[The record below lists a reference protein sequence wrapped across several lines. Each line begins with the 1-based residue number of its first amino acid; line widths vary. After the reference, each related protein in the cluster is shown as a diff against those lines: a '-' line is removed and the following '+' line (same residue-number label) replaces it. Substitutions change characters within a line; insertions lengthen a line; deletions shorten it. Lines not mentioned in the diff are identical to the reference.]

1 MSNSIWVGKIA
12 GKVLV
17 FDPAIQLLDCPHVF
31 LWDMHTM
38 NICKYVPE
46 TARKQARSYKKINT
60 DAYIS
65 AYLLWKDAHI
75 EDWLK
80 EETVYYHNRLTREAE
95 ELKKRQALNL
105 TLEEIHKERLV
116 KMGKEYR
123 GVRSAN
129 KDNLRR
135 RFANCYSCKKNLDNS
150 VDIECVACDWI
161 LCKCGACGC
170 GYLR

>member
-1 MSNSIWVGKIA
+1 MSTTIWVGKIA

-17 FDPAIQLLDCPHVF
+17 FDTAIQLLDCPHVF

-95 ELKKRQALNL
+95 ELKKRQALNQ
-105 TLEEIHKERLV
+105 TLEEIHKQRLV
-116 KMGKEYR
+116 NWGKNIA
-123 GVRSAN
+123 VFVLQTKIIFVA
-129 KDNLRR
+129 DLLTVIHV
-135 RFANCYSCKKNLDNS
+135 KK
-150 VDIECVACDWI
+150 IWI
-161 LCKCGACGC
+161 TQ
-170 GYLR
+170 